1 MSGDLA
7 IVGKKQNILPFLAT
21 GARVCFIETGEAEQ
35 KVMELINQGVK
46 VILFT
51 EEFTDELREVLR
63 KYQTETFPC
72 LIPFSSGETKTRIAI
87 ERLRGIIK
95 KAVGA
100 DVFLEEL

>member
-21 GARVCFIETGEAEQ
+21 GTRVCFIETGEAEQ
-35 KVMELINQGVK
+35 KVTELINQGVK

-51 EEFTDELREVLR
+51 EEFTDELREILR
-63 KYQTETFPC
+63 RYQTETFPC
-72 LIPFSSGETKTRIAI
+72 LIPFSSGEVKTRIAI
-87 ERLRGIIK
+87 ERIRGIIK

>member
-7 IVGKKQNILPFLAT
+7 IVGKKENILPFLAT
-21 GARVCFIETGEAEQ
+21 GARVCFTEKGEAEQ
-35 KVMELINQGVK
+35 KVMELINQGVR

-51 EEFTDELREVLR
+51 EEFTDELKEVL
-63 KYQTETFPC
+63 KIYQTETFPC
-72 LIPFSSGETKTRIAI
+72 LIPFSSGETKSRIAI

>member
-7 IVGKKQNILPFLAT
+7 IVGRKQNILPFLAT
-21 GARVCFIETGEAEQ
+21 GAKVFFIEKGEAE
-35 KVMELINQGVK
+35 KKILEIIDQGMRI
-46 VILFT
+46 ILFT
-51 EEFTDELREVLR
+51 EEFTEELSEVLK

-72 LIPFSSGETKTRIAI
+72 LIPFSMGKTKTRIAI

-100 DVFLEEL
+100 DIFLEDL

>member
-7 IVGKKQNILPFLAT
+7 IVGKKENILPFLAT
-21 GARVCFIETGEAEQ
+21 GARICFIEKGEAEQ
-35 KVMELINQGVK
+35 KVMELINQGVR

-51 EEFTDELREVLR
+51 EEFTDELKKVL
-63 KYQTETFPC
+63 KIYQTETFPC
-72 LIPFSSGETKTRIAI
+72 LIPFSSGETKSRIAI